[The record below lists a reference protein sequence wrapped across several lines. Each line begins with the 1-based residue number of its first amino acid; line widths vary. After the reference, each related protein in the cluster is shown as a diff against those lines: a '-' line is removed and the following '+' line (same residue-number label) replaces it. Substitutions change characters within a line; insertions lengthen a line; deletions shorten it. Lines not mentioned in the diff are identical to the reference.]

1 MERSNWR
8 SLVKPD
14 NLKET
19 LEYDRYE
26 MGIFKTNQ
34 VVDVQKVSYQQIYY
48 NVREDKS
55 NSIKVKIIGKRKIEV
70 GLVLPATFIAHT

>member
-34 VVDVQKVSYQQIYY
+34 VVDV
-48 NVREDKS
+48 
-55 NSIKVKIIGKRKIEV
+55 
-70 GLVLPATFIAHT
+70 

>member
-26 MGIFKTNQ
+26 MGIIQTNQ
-34 VVDVQKVSYQQIYY
+34 VVDV
-48 NVREDKS
+48 
-55 NSIKVKIIGKRKIEV
+55 
-70 GLVLPATFIAHT
+70 